1 MNRECPSQT
10 ALDYEILDGV
20 YYKLC
25 KVRIS
30 FSLSSMYCSYLKYR
44 FTIPTLTLIILF
56 FLFFDPCFADKVIE
70 VSSEGRTEQEAIN
83 KGVRKAVEQVLGL
96 YVSSESSVMQGRLIY
111 DKIRTSSA
119 GYVKG
124 YKVIQ
129 EIKDP
134 FSGIF
139 KIRLRVV
146 VDDIKME
153 DVIKQFFS
161 DKRFQKTFQ
170 DIEFNKRRVVV
181 MYLPEKGSN
190 IPYESRLVKTVI
202 DLIEDRL
209 VDMGFRVF
217 LPPNAIA
224 NNPME
229 IARKSGSDAAVVVSL
244 DYDKYP
250 ATDGYSM
257 ITSTLTLKAYDV
269 STGELFANVQEG
281 GKAIFLDYYNI
292 QDGIER
298 VALKIA
304 PKAVDRLVK
313 KIVKRFSTVR
323 ENFVVLVLRHVNP
336 ELQEM
341 VEEKVLIGSGWK
353 YRIISQSQDE
363 MRIEI
368 FTDVDPTSVR
378 WILNEQ
384 FKAKKIPLKPIE
396 MQGSMIVFGSI

>member
-139 KIRLRVV
+139 KVRLRVV
-146 VDDIKME
+146 VDDIKMK
-153 DVIKQFFS
+153 DAIKQFFS
-161 DKRFQKTFQ
+161 DKRFQKAFQ

-229 IARKSGSDAAVVVSL
+229 IARKNNCDAAVVVSF
-244 DYDKYP
+244 DFYKYP

-384 FKAKKIPLKPIE
+384 FKAKKIPLKLIE
-396 MQGSMIVFGSI
+396 MQGSRIVFGSI

>member
-1 MNRECPSQT
+1 M
-10 ALDYEILDGV
+10 
-20 YYKLC
+20 
-25 KVRIS
+25 
-30 FSLSSMYCSYLKYR
+30 
-44 FTIPTLTLIILF
+44 
-56 FLFFDPCFADKVIE
+56 
-70 VSSEGRTEQEAIN
+70 
-83 KGVRKAVEQVLGL
+83 LGL

-119 GYVKG
+119 GYIKG

-129 EIKDP
+129 KIKDP
-134 FSGIF
+134 FSGVF

-190 IPYESRLVKTVI
+190 IPYESRPVKTVI
-202 DLIEDRL
+202 DLIEDKL

-368 FTDVDPTSVR
+368 FTDVDSTSVR